1 MSEEQRLLIQKSKE
15 FAERV
20 LIDGVI
26 EGSTEE
32 YCIFVVGKFML
43 TKELV
48 LQKNH
53 ETRNIFFNAAR
64 NPLIKNAMLDIARYV
79 KENNTQLITNIRG
92 VDTGYNTIGISIEPQ
107 SSETSELIE
116 AVWIVNKIRD
126 SIAHGCYH
134 IDFQREIIVIKNN
147 KNISDGYALVCEI
160 PLVLLN
166 SFFERDIS
174 VYYVYNKYIKK
185 EDVLLELSAQM
196 LFNLPKIE
204 FVPEIKTENDI
215 EKNIKVILAYDAKKL
230 YNIFR
235 YIQESDSVDK
245 KAKNEMNRLIQ
256 KRFKNALSILN
267 YPNDCNYNT
276 QRLLRNLFEELETIM
291 RKHNKSRTSISL
303 IAMHNYLQ
311 NVFGFI
317 HLDNPKIK
325 DNLYLVDMSRFR
337 INRMENQTVTNLTN
351 SIKTETQR
359 YIDSIGPMIN
369 DFNHMGQINR
379 ISNITVLFFHKIIE
393 LLNNRNYIILSSM
406 RNGIEHTIISEE
418 NDEIT
423 IRDMKD
429 QTDREEENFSCTSDY
444 EGLYALSN
452 KMESLERAT
461 QSELADQKQEFFDT
475 RIVDAIANATGD
487 KTLAMA
493 LFGCLNVVQAYIA
506 KAKETTSVAE
516 LTDSYR
522 ETKVIELEAL
532 LMHRQDQLGSQGG
545 TPKL

>member
-43 TKELV
+43 MKELV

-53 ETRNIFFNAAR
+53 ETRTIVFDTAR
-64 NPLIKNAMLDIARYV
+64 NPMITSAALEIARYV
-79 KENNTQLITNIRG
+79 KSNNTQLITNIRG
-92 VDTGYNTIGISIEPQ
+92 INTGYNTIGIDIEPQ
-107 SSETSELIE
+107 NRETNELKE

-134 IDFQREIIVIKNN
+134 IDFEKETIVIKNDEHLA
-147 KNISDGYALVCEI
+147 DGYALVCEI
-160 PLVLLN
+160 PLTLLDN
-166 SFFERDIS
+166 FFEQNVS
-174 VYYVYNKYIKK
+174 VNYAYNQYLRKDK
-185 EDVLLELSAQM
+185 LLKELSIGI
-196 LFNLPKIE
+196 LLNLPKIDSA
-204 FVPEIKTENDI
+204 TRMYDENENFEDI
-215 EKNIKVILAYDAKKL
+215 RNVLALDTQKL
-230 YNIFR
+230 YHLFR
-235 YIQESDSVDK
+235 CIQEADNITPEARK
-245 KAKNEMNRLIQ
+245 EMNYLIN
-256 KRFKNALSILN
+256 KCFNNELSFKT
-267 YPNDCNYNT
+267 YPQDCNT
-276 QRLLRNLFEELETIM
+276 DMQKLLHDLFDELASIM
-291 RKHNKSRTSISL
+291 KRHNHSSASISL

-317 HLDNPKIK
+317 HLDDPKIK
-325 DNLYLVDMSRFR
+325 DNLYLIDMTRFR
-337 INRMENQTVTNLTN
+337 LNRMQNQTVINLTN

-359 YIDSIGPMIN
+359 YIDSIGPMIL

-379 ISNITVLFFHKIIE
+379 ISNVTILFFHKIIE

-429 QTDREEENFSCTSDY
+429 QTDREEETFSCTSDY

-452 KMESLERAT
+452 TMESLERAT
-461 QSELADQKQEFFDT
+461 QPELNAQKQEFFDT

-487 KTLAMA
+487 QTLAMS
-493 LFGCLNVVQAYIA
+493 LFGCINAVQAYLA
-506 KAKETTSVAE
+506 KARETTSVEE